1 MEIRM
6 ARGDLESR
14 QFLLKN
20 ASGETFTTEP
30 DEIYLTVKKTADDKE
45 FIFQKRLSTGGITLV
60 QTGKYQFVIEPEDT
74 NKMKYGDYAFDI
86 EIVKNG
92 LIKKTFLGR
101 FILDKEVTHYY
112 NEG

>member
-1 MEIRM
+1 M

-20 ASGETFTTEP
+20 PSGETFTTEP
-30 DEIYLTVKKTADDKE
+30 DEIYLTVKKTADDRD
-45 FIFQKRLSTGGITLV
+45 FIVQKRLSTGGISKV
-60 QTGKYQFVIEPEDT
+60 ETGKYQFTIMPEDT
-74 NKMKYGDYAFDI
+74 NNMNYGDYAFDI

-92 LIKKTFLGR
+92 LIKKTFFGR

>member
-20 ASGETFTTEP
+20 ASGQTFTTEP
-30 DEIYLTVKKTADDKE
+30 DEIYFTVKKTADDRD
-45 FIFQKRLSTGGITLV
+45 FYFQKRLTTGGIVLIE
-60 QTGKYQFVIEPEDT
+60 TGKYQITILPENT
-74 NKMKYGDYAFDI
+74 NNMKYGDYAFDI
-86 EIVKNG
+86 EVVKDG
-92 LIKKTFLGR
+92 LIKKTFFGR

>member
-20 ASGETFTTEP
+20 PSGETFTTEP
-30 DEIYLTVKKTADDKE
+30 DEIYLTVKKTADDRD
-45 FIFQKRLSTGGITLV
+45 FIFQKRLSTGGIAKV
-60 QTGKYQFVIEPEDT
+60 VTGKYQFTIMPEDT
-74 NKMKYGDYAFDI
+74 NNMNYGDYAFDI

-92 LIKKTFLGR
+92 LIKKTFCGR